1 MHHTDSPPPH
11 ATHACS
17 LFEARFA
24 ATSARTIALIQ
35 IRNGLKALRP
45 GVACPVSTEAV
56 LDNIDANLR
65 IVEQAL
71 AGVLAGG
78 LGAGRA

>member
-24 ATSARTIALIQ
+24 ETAATIALIQ
-35 IRNGLKALRP
+35 IRNGLKALQP
-45 GVACPVSTEAV
+45 GQPTPVSSTMV